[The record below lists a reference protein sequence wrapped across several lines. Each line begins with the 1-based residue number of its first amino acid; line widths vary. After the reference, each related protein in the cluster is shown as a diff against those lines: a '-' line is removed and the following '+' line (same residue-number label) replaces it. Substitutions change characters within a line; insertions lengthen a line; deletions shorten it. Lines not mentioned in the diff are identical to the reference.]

1 MGNKNGRV
9 ADMGNKNGRDTDMG
23 SKNGRETAMVNRN
36 GPAAKGGLFKRVRR
50 FVGRNKLLVLV
61 AVAYLVLGLFMPEK
75 AAAAFNSS
83 LYYLWEMVQVLPVI
97 FVFTV
102 VIEAWIPKSVIMKG
116 LGENSGVRG
125 WLLSLALGSLSAG
138 PIYAAFP
145 IGKAL
150 MNKGASVTNLVIILS
165 SWAVIKVPMLAN
177 EAKFLGP
184 QFMAVRWV
192 LTVSAIFLMGW
203 AMGKIVRSEE
213 LPGAA
218 VGKEDIVDV
227 NEPVAAVDGKDVAA
241 AGINNVAGQGD
252 KYLAGQGNKYVAGD
266 TTLPDEA

>member
-1 MGNKNGRV
+1 MSGSGKRGNMNNESVKRANGTSGSGTSGSVQKGPMKRV
-9 ADMGNKNGRDTDMG
+9 A
-23 SKNGRETAMVNRN
+23 
-36 GPAAKGGLFKRVRR
+36 R

-61 AVAYLVLGLFMPEK
+61 AGAYLLLAVLMPEK
-75 AAAAFNSS
+75 AAVAFQSS

-116 LGENSGVRG
+116 LGEKSGVRG
-125 WLLSLALGSLSAG
+125 WLLSMALGSLSAG

-145 IGKAL
+145 IGKML

-192 LTVSAIFLMGW
+192 LTVFAIFLMGW
-203 AMGKIVRSEE
+203 IMGKVVRRED
-213 LPGAA
+213 LPGS
-218 VGKEDIVDV
+218 VSETESREI
-227 NEPVAAVDGKDVAA
+227 DGK
-241 AGINNVAGQGD
+241 I
-252 KYLAGQGNKYVAGD
+252 VAGD
-266 TTLPDEA
+266 TSLPEEA

>member
-1 MGNKNGRV
+1 MANRNGRD
-9 ADMGNKNGRDTDMG
+9 ADMGNKNGRDT
-23 SKNGRETAMVNRN
+23 AMTNRN
-36 GPAAKGGLFKRVRR
+36 GSAANGGMFKRVSR

-75 AAAAFNSS
+75 AVAAFNSS

-116 LGENSGVRG
+116 LGEKSGVRG

-184 QFMAVRWV
+184 QFMAARWV
-192 LTVSAIFLMGW
+192 LTVSAILLMGW
-203 AMGKIVRSEE
+203 TMGRIVRRED

-218 VGKEDIVDV
+218 VGKESIVDTK
-227 NEPVAAVDGKDVAA
+227 EAVAA
-241 AGINNVAGQGD
+241 AGINNVAGE
-252 KYLAGQGNKYVAGD
+252 GNKYVAGD